1 MLPYPVLEYGDY
13 GKRKTICCL
22 HLRRKG
28 LHGNGFRA
36 YGKGLAVKINACE
49 KYVKS
54 LGATAVE
61 YIGIAADESGRV
73 KEKCYP
79 LVEWGWTEYQCLQY
93 CYAKGYNWLE
103 GGIELYS
110 ILDRVSCWCCR
121 NKNLRELNAIYH
133 NLPQYWDKLRA
144 LQSYIEEPYKP
155 PYTIFDLEER
165 FAKKGR
171 QRGLWE
177 V

>member
-36 YGKGLAVKINACE
+36 YGKGLAVNA
-49 KYVKS
+49 
-54 LGATAVE
+54 
-61 YIGIAADESGRV
+61 
-73 KEKCYP
+73 
-79 LVEWGWTEYQCLQY
+79 
-93 CYAKGYNWLE
+93 LE

>member
-1 MLPYPVLEYGDY
+1 M
-13 GKRKTICCL
+13 
-22 HLRRKG
+22 
-28 LHGNGFRA
+28 
-36 YGKGLAVKINACE
+36 
-49 KYVKS
+49 
-54 LGATAVE
+54 E
-61 YIGIAADESGRV
+61 YIGIAADESGRG

-93 CYAKGYNWLE
+93 CYAKGYSWQE

-165 FAKKGR
+165 FVKRGR

>member
-1 MLPYPVLEYGDY
+1 
-13 GKRKTICCL
+13 
-22 HLRRKG
+22 
-28 LHGNGFRA
+28 
-36 YGKGLAVKINACE
+36 
-49 KYVKS
+49 
-54 LGATAVE
+54 
-61 YIGIAADESGRV
+61 
-73 KEKCYP
+73 
-79 LVEWGWTEYQCLQY
+79 
-93 CYAKGYNWLE
+93 
-103 GGIELYS
+103 
-110 ILDRVSCWCCR
+110 
-121 NKNLRELNAIYH
+121 LNAIYH